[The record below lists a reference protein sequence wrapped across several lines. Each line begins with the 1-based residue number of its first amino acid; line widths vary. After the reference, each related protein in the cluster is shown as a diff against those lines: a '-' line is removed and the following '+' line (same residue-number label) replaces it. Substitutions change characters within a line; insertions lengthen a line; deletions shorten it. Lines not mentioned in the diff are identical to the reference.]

1 MFRTGKFVVTV
12 HRLVVALGWRV
23 GEGGRSFLF
32 GVMKMSY
39 IVNGEGCNTL

>member
-23 GEGGRSFLF
+23 GEGDEKSGEIISFWGDENVL
-32 GVMKMSY
+32 Y
-39 IVNGEGCNTL
+39 C